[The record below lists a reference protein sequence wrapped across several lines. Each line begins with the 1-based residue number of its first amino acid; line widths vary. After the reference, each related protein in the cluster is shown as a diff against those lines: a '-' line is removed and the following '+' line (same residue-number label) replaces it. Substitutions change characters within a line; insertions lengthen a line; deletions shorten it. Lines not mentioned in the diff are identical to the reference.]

1 MPTHNQYFEVKCINK
16 PSTIVLKD
24 AIQYALSVEGSGFR
38 DQLSRASSVAAG
50 LDKAETETIAQG
62 LEYFHHASLLLD
74 DLPCMDDASERRGQ
88 PSTHVVYGESRTL
101 LTALALI
108 NRGYISCWTVAS
120 RHPERSA
127 AAARLVSRAIGEN
140 GILDGQDRDLHFC
153 GGGAAEVRK
162 IARLKTGTLLELVM
176 LLPAVLRGAPV
187 LELLALARLARA
199 WGQLY
204 QGIDDFKDL
213 LLSESSSGK
222 TPYRDLA
229 NNRPN
234 IVVALGAR
242 HAAEEL
248 FKVLEVAERQIS
260 ILEGKNSAWGRLES
274 FQEEFRCRLHELGQ
288 AVEAA

>member
-1 MPTHNQYFEVKCINK
+1 MPTHNRSFEVKCI
-16 PSTIVLKD
+16 SEASSIVLKD

-38 DQLSRASSVAAG
+38 DHLSRASSAAVG
-50 LDKAETETIAQG
+50 LDKADAEMIAQG

-127 AAARLVSRAIGEN
+127 AAARLVSRTIGEE

-162 IARLKTGTLLELVM
+162 IARLKTGTLLELVL
-176 LLPAVLRGAPV
+176 LLPAVLKGAPV
-187 LELLALARLARA
+187 MELLALARLARA

-213 LLSESSSGK
+213 LLSESLSGK

-234 IVVALGAR
+234 LVMALGAR

-248 FKVLEVAERQIS
+248 SALIEIAEQQVA
-260 ILEGKNSAWGRLES
+260 ILGGKNPDWGRLEG
-274 FQEEFRCRLHELGQ
+274 FQEVFRCRLNALGE